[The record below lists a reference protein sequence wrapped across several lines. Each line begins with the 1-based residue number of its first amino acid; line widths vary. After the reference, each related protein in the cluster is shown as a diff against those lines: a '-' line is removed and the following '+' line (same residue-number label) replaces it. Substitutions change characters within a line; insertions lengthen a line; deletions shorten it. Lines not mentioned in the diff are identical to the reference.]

1 MNEPYVSIELVN
13 YLKATFPN
21 SLPMRDD
28 ITVEEVRRLQGI
40 QHVISVLEQ
49 LHQVQQQPKE

>member
-1 MNEPYVSIELVN
+1 MNEPYISIELLN

-28 ITVEEVRRLQGI
+28 ITVGEVRHLQGI

>member
-1 MNEPYVSIELVN
+1 MNEPYISIELLN

-21 SLPMRDD
+21 SLPMLDD
-28 ITVEEVRRLQGI
+28 INVGDIRHLQGI